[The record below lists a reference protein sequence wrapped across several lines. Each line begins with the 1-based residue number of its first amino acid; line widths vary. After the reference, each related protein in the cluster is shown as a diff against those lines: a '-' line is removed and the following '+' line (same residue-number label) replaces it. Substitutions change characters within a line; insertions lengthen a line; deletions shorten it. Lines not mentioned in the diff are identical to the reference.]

1 MAQSKTEIFA
11 QMARDQPDNEMI
23 WYGLGSEYVK
33 EAKWSEAVE
42 ALRRVIK
49 LNPNYTAAYQMLGTA
64 LANSGTPDAAREV
77 WTEGVAVATR
87 AGAWKARQHMESL
100 LAAETGEGTGE
111 AKESGLCSSSGNQ

>member
-33 EAKWSEAVE
+33 EANWSEAVE

-64 LANSGTPDAAREV
+64 LANSGAPVAAREA

-100 LAAETGEGTGE
+100 LAAETSEGIGEV
-111 AKESGLCSSSGNQ
+111 KESGLCSSSGNQ